1 MDKSRLNFIV
11 KHLLNKRLNK
21 YYIDNSFYNL
31 IPNNQ
36 EEAYFIQN
44 KVHTLLNSESDKV
57 IGRKIGCTTKVM
69 QEYLKIDHPCAGT
82 LRKSNC
88 IKSGS
93 TISTDSYIKVG
104 VECEIAVKLAN
115 DLPFNKDYSTEE
127 VYSKIESVFPAIEI
141 VDDRYSNW
149 KNFTASHLIA
159 DDFFSAGCVL
169 GEKQFKIKSDDIYNL
184 RGSMFV
190 NNKKIGDGI
199 GSHILGNPLNALKWL
214 ASRKDIIGSI
224 IPKNSVILLGSLVET
239 YWVSKGENI
248 KINIEGMDAIS
259 INFI

>member
-1 MDKSRLNFIV
+1 MDKSRLNLIV

-21 YYIDNSFYNL
+21 YYIDNDDYNL

-44 KVHTLLNSESDKV
+44 KVHTLLNSRSDKV

-82 LRKSNC
+82 LRESNC

-93 TISTDSYIKVG
+93 TITTDAFIKVG
-104 VECEIAVKLAN
+104 VECEIAVKLAK

-169 GEKQFKIKSDDIYNL
+169 GKKQFKIKSDDIYNI

>member
-21 YYIDNSFYNL
+21 YYIDNSDYNL

-44 KVHTLLNSESDKV
+44 TVHNLLNSESDKV

-104 VECEIAVKLAN
+104 VECEIAIKLAK
-115 DLPFNKDYSTEE
+115 DLPFNKDYSTED

-169 GEKQFKIKSDDIYNL
+169 GEKQFKIKSDGIYKL

-248 KINIEGMDAIS
+248 KINIEGMDVIS

>member
-1 MDKSRLNFIV
+1 M
-11 KHLLNKRLNK
+11 
-21 YYIDNSFYNL
+21 
-31 IPNNQ
+31 
-36 EEAYFIQN
+36 
-44 KVHTLLNSESDKV
+44 
-57 IGRKIGCTTKVM
+57 
-69 QEYLKIDHPCAGT
+69 
-82 LRKSNC
+82 
-88 IKSGS
+88 
-93 TISTDSYIKVG
+93 
-104 VECEIAVKLAN
+104 
-115 DLPFNKDYSTEE
+115 
-127 VYSKIESVFPAIEI
+127 YSKIESVFPAIEI

>member
-1 MDKSRLNFIV
+1 MDKNRLNLIV
-11 KHLLNKRLNK
+11 KYLLNKRLNK
-21 YYIDNSFYNL
+21 YYIDNDDYNL

-44 KVHTLLNSESDKV
+44 KVHSLLNSKSDKV

-88 IKSGS
+88 IKSGC
-93 TISTDSYIKVG
+93 TINTDSYVKVG
-104 VECEIAVKLAN
+104 VECEIAVKLAK
-115 DLPFNKDYSTEE
+115 DLPFNKDYSNDEI
-127 VYSKIESVFPAIEI
+127 YSKIESIFPAIEI

-149 KNFTASHLIA
+149 KNFTANHLIA

-169 GEKQFKIKSDDIYNL
+169 GEKRFQIKPNDIYNL
-184 RGSMFV
+184 KGSMYV
-190 NNKKIGDGI
+190 NNKNIGNGI
-199 GSHILGNPLNALKWL
+199 GSHILGNPINALKWL
-214 ASRKDIIGSI
+214 ASRSDIIGSF
-224 IPKNSVILLGSLVET
+224 IPKYSVILLGSLVET

-248 KINIEGMDAIS
+248 QINIEGMDSIS

>member
-21 YYIDNSFYNL
+21 YYIDNSDYNL

-44 KVHTLLNSESDKV
+44 TVHNLLNSESDKV

-104 VECEIAVKLAN
+104 VECEIAVKLAK
-115 DLPFNKDYSTEE
+115 DLPFNKDYSTED

-248 KINIEGMDAIS
+248 TINIEGMDAIS

>member
-21 YYIDNSFYNL
+21 YYIDNSDYNL

-44 KVHTLLNSESDKV
+44 TVHNLLNSESDKV

-104 VECEIAVKLAN
+104 VECEIAVKLAK
-115 DLPFNKDYSTEE
+115 DLPFNKDYSTED

-149 KNFTASHLIA
+149 KNFTANHLIA

-169 GEKQFKIKSDDIYNL
+169 GEKQFKIKLDDIYNL
-184 RGSMFV
+184 RGLMFV

-224 IPKNSVILLGSLVET
+224 IPKNSIILLGSLVET

-248 KINIEGMDAIS
+248 TINIEGMDAIS